1 MKNAFRYSLYAVLF
15 KEFLYYLFNDW
26 ILFLDYEYHI
36 EFAPLYD
43 TFLIVFI
50 GILILEEI
58 KKLSGNKSE

>member
-1 MKNAFRYSLYAVLF
+1 M
-15 KEFLYYLFNDW
+15 FNDW

-50 GILILEEI
+50 GILILQEI
-58 KKLSGNKSE
+58 KKLSGNKPE